1 MQTLIALSTL
11 CRSEMAMG
19 YKAAHQLHDDDNDDD
34 DDKPIGGGAGG
45 RGGSCPPTC
54 RQGGKR
60 YQMPPHFAYLVK
72 FFSF

>member
-45 RGGSCPPTC
+45 RGGSCPPLADKGANGIKC
-54 RQGGKR
+54 
-60 YQMPPHFAYLVK
+60 PPPPFRIL
-72 FFSF
+72 SEIL